1 MHSRSLG
8 TILNFFDVG
17 KIAKCMLPNVADVI
31 EGHRKF
37 GAGTCSRGLGSGR
50 GGVPRGGAHPLVRVR
65 YCFSVP
71 GTPNWSNKKKCLRVI
86 FTLKEEM
93 SYFSYP

>member
-1 MHSRSLG
+1 MPNIADVR
-8 TILNFFDVG
+8 DVG
-17 KIAKCMLPNVADVI
+17 VFEL
-31 EGHRKF
+31 
-37 GAGTCSRGLGSGR
+37 GLALGVSGVVG

-71 GTPNWSNKKKCLRVI
+71 GTPNWSNKKKCLCSI
-86 FTLKEEM
+86 FKYKEET